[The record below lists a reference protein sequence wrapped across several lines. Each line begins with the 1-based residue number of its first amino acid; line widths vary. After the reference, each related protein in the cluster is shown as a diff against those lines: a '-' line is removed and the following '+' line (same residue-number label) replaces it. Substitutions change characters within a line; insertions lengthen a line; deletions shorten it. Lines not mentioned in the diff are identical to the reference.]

1 MPYVRDSLE
10 EGVRRL
16 REAGSESARLDAEL
30 LLAHVAGVDRTAI
43 LAHPEAPL
51 GDGQLATFR
60 SLIDRRAGG
69 EPVAYIRGLKEF
81 YGLSFAVDR
90 RALIP
95 RPETEELV
103 DIALARI
110 TGRLTARARPPGT
123 PRLRVLDVGTGSGAV
138 IISLALVLRRRRF
151 GSEVRLSATDVSPDA
166 LALALENAVAHGVAD
181 AIDFYP
187 GDLFDGL
194 PLGYHAEV
202 IVANLPYVPSTIVPE
217 LPRAASFEPRQA
229 LDGGADG
236 LALIRRLLAGL
247 PESLAKAGIA
257 LLEIGGDQSQAVVD
271 ATGDVLPGW
280 SATIHPDLS
289 GAPRVAELVPP
300 PDDLVLPPAV

>member
-1 MPYVRDSLE
+1 MQYVRETLE

-16 REAGSESARLDAEL
+16 RESGSESPRLDAEL

-43 LAHPEAPL
+43 LAHPEVAL

-60 SLIDRRAGG
+60 SLIERRAGG

-103 DIALARI
+103 AIALARI
-110 TGRLTARARPPGT
+110 TERLTAKARPHGAL
-123 PRLRVLDVGTGSGAV
+123 RLRVLDVGTGSGAV
-138 IISLALVLRRRRF
+138 VISLALVLRRRRF
-151 GSEVRLSATDVSPDA
+151 GPEVRLSATDVSEDA

-181 AIDFYP
+181 VIDFYP

-202 IVANLPYVPSTIVPE
+202 IVANLPYVPSSVVPE
-217 LPRAASFEPRQA
+217 LPRAASFEPPRA

-236 LALIRRLLAGL
+236 LALVRRLLAAL
-247 PESLAKAGIA
+247 PEALTQDGVA
-257 LLEIGGDQSQAVVD
+257 LLEIGSNQTEGLVTAV
-271 ATGDVLPGW
+271 AELLPGW
-280 SATIHPDLS
+280 SATVHPDLS
-289 GAPRVAELVPP
+289 GVPRVAEIIPH
-300 PDDLVLPPAV
+300 AAA